1 MRAFL
6 FILSIFTA
14 ALSFAQEVSTEA
26 PARLIT
32 RFPFKQLTGG
42 VIMVQAKFNNISTP
56 LNFIL
61 DSGSGAIS
69 LDSSTV
75 EEFHIPH
82 IPSGKVINGIAGIE
96 NVDYTPNCRLTLPGL
111 VIDSLDFYINN
122 YDILTSV
129 YGQKIDGIIGYS
141 FLSRYIVKVNFD
153 SLRIEVFTKGAI
165 NYPRNGYLLHPLFTA
180 LPIQTLTIKDAR
192 TITANF
198 YLDTGAGLCFLM
210 SKQFEEDSS
219 VLLKKRKPVYIQV
232 QGLGGRKEMRLT
244 IIKEVQIGPYKFRR
258 VPTDLLDD
266 VYNAT
271 SYPFLGGLIGD
282 DILRRF
288 NLTFNYPKREIF
300 LQPNSH
306 FKEEFDYSYTGLN
319 MYYDSGKIVL
329 DEVIAKSPA
338 YRAGLRRDDVII
350 AVNSNF
356 SGDIEIYKNLMQN
369 VGEKITIVVTRK
381 NVPMIFTFHVGRIY

>member
-96 NVDYTPNCRLTLPGL
+96 NVDYAPNCRLTLPGL